1 MYPKTVR
8 LVNFGRS
15 AEGRDIFGMTIS
27 SAEDDKSKEENREKK
42 KKKKRRLRKQKDKLG
57 FVIQGAQHAREVLTV
72 IPIR

>member
-1 MYPKTVR
+1 
-8 LVNFGRS
+8 
-15 AEGRDIFGMTIS
+15 MTIS